1 MTDTTAATVRPDS
14 FLTLHYRLSGADGD
28 VINTFAD
35 SPATLQ
41 MGSGMLAEA
50 LEERL
55 LGLVEGSHTTFE
67 LSAGSVFGDADPA
80 RRQWVEH
87 RALAEA
93 GDSQAERHVG
103 EVLQFSSPDGQ
114 TRMAATVAGL
124 DGPRVLLDF
133 NHPLAGKTLAFEVEI
148 IDVQPA

>member
-14 FLTLHYRLSGADGD
+14 FLTLHYRLSGADGN

-87 RALAEA
+87 SALAEA
-93 GDSQAERHVG
+93 GEPQIERQVG

-133 NHPLAGKTLAFEVEI
+133 NHPLAGQVLHFEVQI
-148 IDVQPA
+148 IGIL

>member
-14 FLTLHYRLSGADGD
+14 FLILHYRLSGADGN

-87 RALAEA
+87 SALAEA
-93 GDSQAERHVG
+93 GEPQIERQVG

-133 NHPLAGKTLAFEVEI
+133 NHPLAGQALNFEVQI
-148 IDVQPA
+148 IGIL

>member
-14 FLTLHYRLSGADGD
+14 FLTLHYRLSGADGN

-87 RALAEA
+87 SALAEA
-93 GDSQAERHVG
+93 GEPQIERHVG

-133 NHPLAGKTLAFEVEI
+133 NHPLAGQVLNFEVQI
-148 IDVQPA
+148 IGIL

>member
-28 VINTFAD
+28 VINTFDD

-87 RALAEA
+87 SALAEA
-93 GDSQAERHVG
+93 GEPQIERQVG

-133 NHPLAGKTLAFEVEI
+133 NHPLAGQVLNFEVQI
-148 IDVQPA
+148 IGIL

>member
-133 NHPLAGKTLAFEVEI
+133 NHPLAGQAVAVEVEI
-148 IDVQPA
+148 IGVI

>member
-87 RALAEA
+87 SALAEA
-93 GDSQAERHVG
+93 GEPQIERQVG

-133 NHPLAGKTLAFEVEI
+133 NHPLAGQVLNFEVQI
-148 IDVQPA
+148 IGIL

>member
-1 MTDTTAATVRPDS
+1 MT
-14 FLTLHYRLSGADGD
+14 LTLQDLKSHLWDCAEILRGSAVDRTDWKAYILPLLFFKRICD
-28 VINTFAD
+28 VWDEEA
-35 SPATLQ
+35 
-41 MGSGMLAEA
+41 AEA
-50 LEERL
+50 AKL
-55 LGLVEGSHTTFE
+55 
-67 LSAGSVFGDADPA
+67 FGDADPA

-133 NHPLAGKTLAFEVEI
+133 NHPLAGQVLNFEVQI
-148 IDVQPA
+148 IGIL

>member
-14 FLTLHYRLSGADGD
+14 FLTLHYRLSGADGN

-67 LSAGSVFGDADPA
+67 LSAGSVFGDADAA

-93 GDSQAERHVG
+93 GGTQIERQVG

-133 NHPLAGKTLAFEVEI
+133 NHPLAGQVLNFEVQI
-148 IDVQPA
+148 IGIL

>member
-14 FLTLHYRLSGADGD
+14 FLTLHYRLSGADGN

-41 MGSGMLAEA
+41 MGCGMLAEA

-87 RALAEA
+87 RALAVA
-93 GDSQAERHVG
+93 GDSQAERRVG
-103 EVLQFSSPDGQ
+103 
-114 TRMAATVAGL
+114 
-124 DGPRVLLDF
+124 
-133 NHPLAGKTLAFEVEI
+133 
-148 IDVQPA
+148 

>member
-14 FLTLHYRLSGADGD
+14 FLTLHYRLSVADGD

-55 LGLVEGSHTTFE
+55 LGLVEGSHTTYE

-133 NHPLAGKTLAFEVEI
+133 NHPLAGQALNFEVQI
-148 IDVQPA
+148 IGIL

>member
-80 RRQWVEH
+80 RRQWLEH
-87 RALAEA
+87 SALAEA
-93 GDSQAERHVG
+93 GEPQIERQVG

-133 NHPLAGKTLAFEVEI
+133 NHPLAGQALNFEVQI
-148 IDVQPA
+148 IGIL

>member
-14 FLTLHYRLSGADGD
+14 FLTLHYRLSVADGD

-87 RALAEA
+87 SALAEA
-93 GDSQAERHVG
+93 GEPQIERQVG

-133 NHPLAGKTLAFEVEI
+133 NHPLAGQVLNFEVQI
-148 IDVQPA
+148 IGIL

>member
-1 MTDTTAATVRPDS
+1 
-14 FLTLHYRLSGADGD
+14 
-28 VINTFAD
+28 
-35 SPATLQ
+35 

-87 RALAEA
+87 SALAEA
-93 GDSQAERHVG
+93 GEPQIERQVG

-133 NHPLAGKTLAFEVEI
+133 NHPLAGQVLNFEVQI
-148 IDVQPA
+148 IGIL